1 VGGTSG
7 ESEERIRQIFESA
20 AASAPSVL
28 FIDAIDVIAGKKD
41 VRLSVSPFRRCR
53 LIFGMFILV
62 FCLVVAAR
70 HGEAHRRTAL

>member
-41 VRLSVSPFRRCR
+41 VSLSSLFPSFYSTPDS
-53 LIFGMFILV
+53 LLTDTLFENLV
-62 FCLVVAAR
+62 GFSL
-70 HGEAHRRTAL
+70 